1 MAGFDLR
8 SERGLSEAEAAAR
21 LARDGPN
28 ELPSDAE
35 QSIVGTLLAVLKEPM
50 LLLLLGTGAL
60 YLVLGDVR
68 EALILLTF
76 VGVIIAITL
85 YQERKTERALAALR
99 NLSSPR
105 ASVIRDGAKKRIAGR
120 DVVQG
125 DVMVL
130 AEGDRVPAD
139 ALLLDASNLSV
150 DESLL
155 TGESVPVRK
164 SAAPHAPEEAPR
176 PGGDDLPFVFSGTLV
191 VRGQGVAR
199 VTATGQRSELGKI
212 GATLADLET
221 ERTPLEREVTR
232 VVSRVALG
240 GLGLCVLLLVV
251 FGLTRGDWL
260 RGLLAG
266 LALAM
271 AVLPEEFPVVLT
283 VFMAIGA
290 WRLSKH
296 HVLTRRVPALELLGA
311 ATVLCTD
318 KTGTLTHNRMTV
330 AALWS
335 PLGAHEV
342 SPGELPEAVHQV
354 VEFGILASQRDP
366 FDPMEVAF
374 HQIGREHLQGTEHLH
389 ESWELV
395 REYPLSPELLSVAH
409 VWRAKTGRRRVIA
422 AKGAPEAIVDLCHLA
437 PAEADA
443 IGTEVV
449 ALAGRGLR
457 VLAVARAYFD
467 GDDLPDEQHDYDF
480 ELVGLVGLRDPLR
493 ETVPAA
499 VDECRAAGISVVMIT
514 GDYAE
519 TARVVATEAR
529 LPEPYDLI
537 TGPELDTL
545 SEGELRQR
553 VRTTRVFARAVPE
566 QKLRLV
572 QALKASGEIVAMT
585 GDGVNDAPSLKAA
598 HIGVAMGGR
607 GTDVAREAASLVLT
621 DDDFSSIVAAVR
633 LGRRIFANLRK
644 AMAYIIAIHVPI
656 AGMSLLPV
664 LLGWPLALFPVH
676 IVFLELVID
685 PACSI
690 AFEAERED
698 TDVMQRPPRPAGA
711 RLFEPRLVALA
722 VLQGASLLL
731 AALLIF
737 GHALSKGT
745 PEPAARALTFTTLV
759 AGNLALIAT
768 NRSWTHSVLGNLS
781 SPNVPARLI
790 LVGAL
795 SVLGLA
801 LYAPPIRSLFHF
813 ATPEPSDTALAL
825 AAGALCLLWFEGL
838 KRALPSVLGAG
849 STAR

>member
-99 NLSSPR
+99 DLSSPR

-330 AALWS
+330 GALWS

-389 ESWELV
+389 ESWSWSAST
-395 REYPLSPELLSVAH
+395 RSRPSCSA
-409 VWRAKTGRRRVIA
+409 WRTC
-422 AKGAPEAIVDLCHLA
+422 GAPR
-437 PAEADA
+437 P
-443 IGTEVV
+443 
-449 ALAGRGLR
+449 
-457 VLAVARAYFD
+457 D
-467 GDDLPDEQHDYDF
+467 G
-480 ELVGLVGLRDPLR
+480 
-493 ETVPAA
+493 
-499 VDECRAAGISVVMIT
+499 
-514 GDYAE
+514 
-519 TARVVATEAR
+519 
-529 LPEPYDLI
+529 
-537 TGPELDTL
+537 
-545 SEGELRQR
+545 
-553 VRTTRVFARAVPE
+553 
-566 QKLRLV
+566 
-572 QALKASGEIVAMT
+572 
-585 GDGVNDAPSLKAA
+585 
-598 HIGVAMGGR
+598 GG
-607 GTDVAREAASLVLT
+607 
-621 DDDFSSIVAAVR
+621 
-633 LGRRIFANLRK
+633 
-644 AMAYIIAIHVPI
+644 
-656 AGMSLLPV
+656 
-664 LLGWPLALFPVH
+664 
-676 IVFLELVID
+676 
-685 PACSI
+685 
-690 AFEAERED
+690 
-698 TDVMQRPPRPAGA
+698 
-711 RLFEPRLVALA
+711 
-722 VLQGASLLL
+722 
-731 AALLIF
+731 
-737 GHALSKGT
+737 
-745 PEPAARALTFTTLV
+745 
-759 AGNLALIAT
+759 
-768 NRSWTHSVLGNLS
+768 
-781 SPNVPARLI
+781 
-790 LVGAL
+790 
-795 SVLGLA
+795 
-801 LYAPPIRSLFHF
+801 
-813 ATPEPSDTALAL
+813 
-825 AAGALCLLWFEGL
+825 
-838 KRALPSVLGAG
+838 
-849 STAR
+849 

>member
-1 MAGFDLR
+1 MPGFDLR
-8 SERGLSEAEAAAR
+8 RERGLSEAGAR
-21 LARDGPN
+21 ERLTRDGPN

-35 QSIVGTLLAVLKEPM
+35 QSLFGTLLAVLKEPM

-76 VGVIIAITL
+76 VGVIITITL

-99 NLSSPR
+99 DLSSPR
-105 ASVIRDGAKKRIAGR
+105 ASVIRDGVKKRIAGR
-120 DVVQG
+120 DVVEG

-139 ALLLDASNLSV
+139 ALLLDASSLSV

-164 SAAPHAPEEAPR
+164 AAAASPTVEVPR
-176 PGGDDLPFVFSGTLV
+176 PGGDDLPYVFSGTLV

-212 GATLADLET
+212 GATLQSLEDQ
-221 ERTPLEREVTR
+221 RTPLESEVAR
-232 VVSRVALG
+232 VVGRVALG
-240 GLGLCVLLLVV
+240 GLALCLLLLGVYGV
-251 FGLTRGDWL
+251 TRGDWL

-283 VFMAIGA
+283 VFMALGA
-290 WRLSKH
+290 WRLSKRN
-296 HVLTRRVPALELLGA
+296 VLTRRVPAIELLGA

-318 KTGTLTHNRMTV
+318 KTGTLTYNRMTIG
-330 AALWS
+330 ALWS
-335 PLGAHEV
+335 PTGTHEV
-342 SPGELPEAVHQV
+342 SGGELPEAVHQV

-366 FDPMEVAF
+366 FDPMEIAF
-374 HQIGREHLQGTEHLH
+374 HELGRETLAGTEHLH
-389 ESWELV
+389 DGWELV
-395 REYPLSPELLSVAH
+395 REYPLSAQLLSVAH
-409 VWRAKTGRRRVIA
+409 VWRARSGRRRVIA
-422 AKGAPEAIVDLCHLA
+422 AKGAPEAIVDLCHL
-437 PAEADA
+437 PPVEGES
-443 IGTEVV
+443 IRKEVV
-449 ALAGRGLR
+449 ALASRGLR

-467 GDDLPDEQHDYDF
+467 GDDLPAQQHDYDF

-493 ETVPAA
+493 ETVPQA

-519 TARVVATEAR
+519 TARVVASEAR
-529 LPEPYDLI
+529 LPEPYGLI
-537 TGPELDTL
+537 TGPELDAL
-545 SEGELRQR
+545 SDVELRER

-572 QALKASGEIVAMT
+572 QALKETGEIVAMT

-656 AGMSLLPV
+656 AGMSLVPV

-690 AFEAERED
+690 AFEAEPED
-698 TDVMQRPPRPAGA
+698 VDVMRRPPRPAHA
-711 RLFEPRLVALA
+711 RLFEPRLVAMA

-731 AALLIF
+731 AALLVF
-737 GHALSKGT
+737 GHALSQGA
-745 PEPAARALTFTTLV
+745 PEPVARALTFTTLV

-768 NRSWTHSVLGNLS
+768 NRSWTRSVLGNLS
-781 SPNVPARLI
+781 SPNLPARLI
-790 LVGAL
+790 LAGAL
-795 SVLGLA
+795 TVLGLA
-801 LYAPPIRSLFHF
+801 LYAPPIQSLFHF
-813 ATPEPSDTALAL
+813 GTPRLYDTARAV
-825 AAGALCLLWFEGL
+825 AAGAACLVWFEL
-838 KRALPSVLGAG
+838 VKLALPGLLRAG